1 MVKLCPDLAC
11 ARMHTHTCACAHTH
25 THTHT
30 HTETVWG
37 GRLWEGGAAFFH
49 LEPGTRMA
57 PGRGILQDRTFLV
70 IFGVKKRGSTGRER

>member
-1 MVKLCPDLAC
+1 MCTHAYAHMC
-11 ARMHTHTCACAHTH
+11 ARARARAH